1 MKKADIEVGGHYI
14 AKVSGNLVT
23 VRVDAIGETERR
35 RTDRYSGQPKYTIH
49 AYYEVTNLNTG
60 RKLTFR
66 SAQKFRRKTEGASHG
81 V

>member
-35 RTDRYSGQPKYTIH
+35 KVDRYSGQPKRNSHT
-49 AYYEVTNLNTG
+49 YYEVTNLNTG

-66 SAQKFRRKTEGASHG
+66 SAQKFRRIAKETAR
-81 V
+81 